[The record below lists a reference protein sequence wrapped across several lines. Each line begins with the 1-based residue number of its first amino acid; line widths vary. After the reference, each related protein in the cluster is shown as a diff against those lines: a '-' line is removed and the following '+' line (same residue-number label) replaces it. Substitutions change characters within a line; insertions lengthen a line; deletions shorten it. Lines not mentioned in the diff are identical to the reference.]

1 MERMAGD
8 AAALVTAAIK
18 AAATSAEG
26 KVDLGWYERQSAIP
40 GNAFILPDQR
50 TQHRRGE
57 ADLEWQYPFFRQDL
71 VKAGLLPER
80 APSVGAERIKIPTGM
95 SVFEAIKVGLIR

>member
-1 MERMAGD
+1 MATIRLAGEVFDGTGD
-8 AAALVTAAIK
+8 V
-18 AAATSAEG
+18 
-26 KVDLGWYERQSAIP
+26 GWYERQSAIP